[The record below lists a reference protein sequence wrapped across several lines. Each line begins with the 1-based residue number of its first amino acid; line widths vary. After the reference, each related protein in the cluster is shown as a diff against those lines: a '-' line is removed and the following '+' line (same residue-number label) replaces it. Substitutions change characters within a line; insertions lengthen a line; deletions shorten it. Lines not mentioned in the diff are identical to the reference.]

1 MNSNMYFSANTV
13 QNVDLRDRNIN
24 MKVKQERNRNK
35 ELVEQDRN
43 ICRHGFVTRKEQK
56 HRNASIR

>member
-43 ICRHGFVTRKEQK
+43 IQYVGMDL
-56 HRNASIR
+56 